1 MQVANS
7 ATPRLL
13 ELQMSNITLN
23 KTDYRVATFCDVTE
37 SQKAAQAEANV
48 RMVEL
53 MTSSYSHETI
63 TPLKCIVNLS
73 QKLQKV
79 LKHSEDRR
87 DAEYIYITAKLI
99 LSQVKMLLD
108 SNMLKNDLFTLS
120 NEEVPI
126 NRIVEDAVQIMKL

>member
-1 MQVANS
+1 
-7 ATPRLL
+7 
-13 ELQMSNITLN
+13 MSTITLN

-48 RMVEL
+48 RMVEF
-53 MTSSYSHETI
+53 MTSSITHETI
-63 TPLKCIVNLS
+63 TPLKCIVSFS

-79 LKHSEDRR
+79 LKHSDARR

-108 SNMLKNDLFTLS
+108 RNMLKNDLFTLS
-120 NEEVPI
+120 NEDVPI